1 MFTQKTLDFLSEN
14 RFMNSKDWFAE
25 HKEEYQKYVLQP
37 MTELANELAP
47 TLRAIDSQIVTES
60 KIVISRI
67 YRDLR
72 YAKDKMLYR
81 EEMWLSFKRDKKEFL
96 QYPEFFFVFSPYS
109 VLYGCGYYSVSAET
123 MNTIRKMILENDPMF
138 QKAIEAYE
146 SQNEMTLEG
155 DSFRKS
161 RYPEQPER
169 IRNWLDRKNIYFARS
184 SSDFSVLFSEQL
196 APLLINSFKS
206 MAPVYKFFLYAEEKS
221 REI

>member
-1 MFTQKTLDFLSEN
+1 
-14 RFMNSKDWFAE
+14 MNSKEWFSE
-25 HKEEYQKYVLQP
+25 HKEEYNKYVLQP
-37 MTELANELAP
+37 LAELASALAP
-47 TLRAIDSQIVTES
+47 TLSEIDGQIVTEP
-60 KIVISRI
+60 KVDKTISRI

-72 YAKDKMLYR
+72 FSKDKLLYR
-81 EEMWLSFKRDKKEFL
+81 EEMWLSIKRDKKEFPG
-96 QYPEFFFVFSPYS
+96 YPEFFFVVSPYNF
-109 VLYGCGYYSVSAET
+109 LYGCGYYSVSAET

-146 SQNEMTLEG
+146 SQNEMNLEG

-169 IRNWLDRKNIYFARS
+169 IRNWLDRKNIYFAHS

-196 APLLINSFKS
+196 APLLINSFKI